1 MKRLLSLTLVFALLV
16 SLCGCGS
23 KFFLQGAINT
33 GTISGTVSV
42 VEITTVSENGSFVT
56 VTLVTFLQGMTSSNM
71 NFCGDQRALFPLD
84 QFVRA
89 SFTTTPA
96 CASIVQVAVGG

>member
-16 SLCGCGS
+16 SFCGCGS
-23 KFFLQGAINT
+23 KFFVRGAINT
-33 GTISGTVSV
+33 VGISGTVSM
-42 VEITTVSENGSFVT
+42 VEITTVIENGSFVT
-56 VTLVTFLQGMTSSNM
+56 VTLVTFLQGGTSSSM
-71 NFCGDQRALFPLD
+71 NFCGDQQALFPLE

-96 CASIVQVAVGG
+96 CASIVQVVVG